1 MVIRRDAI
9 GEDPDKE
16 EDESE
21 EDGDEGSEDEEEESE
36 EEEAAPQPELTRA
49 QRKELKKKQGGKE
62 KEKAEAASARA
73 KERAK
78 AKEDGDAEE
87 ESEEEDDDEFLVNS
101 NHVQKKMTISDLSK
115 PVELT
120 RRERWVLLLSLIFV
134 CTCLRCFFSGLYLIT
149 SRASDTTHTS
159 SVVQRQPSSSDYF
172 LLHWTTSCFCLLIS
186 SLRRL
191 SSMMTNT
198 NPTSRSEQKEKQ
210 EAKDRYWKVTPSS
223 IN

>member
-9 GEDPDKE
+9 ADKE

-21 EDGDEGSEDEEEESE
+21 EDDDEGSEDEEEESE

-62 KEKAEAASARA
+62 KEKAEAAAARA

-87 ESEEEDDDEFLVNS
+87 ESEEEDDFLVNS

-120 RRERWVLLLSLIFV
+120 RRERWVLLLSLILV
-134 CTCLRCFFSGLYLIT
+134 CTCLRGFFFL
-149 SRASDTTHTS
+149 ASILSPLAPVTHTDL
-159 SVVQRQPSSSDYF
+159 P
-172 LLHWTTSCFCLLIS
+172 
-186 SLRRL
+186 L
-191 SSMMTNT
+191 SSANHLRQIIFFCIGLRVAFV
-198 NPTSRSEQKEKQ
+198 SLSHLSGAYLR
-210 EAKDRYWKVTPSS
+210 
-223 IN
+223 